1 MATLT
6 LTRPN
11 ICFDA
16 RLTNATALVDWL
28 QGAWGLVF
36 SHPQDFATMDLEADR
51 WRYLVHASLKAA
63 NVRALRLHSSEQGF
77 TSWIEQMTGAAPWL
91 VLERRKRGS
100 SEDFAAR
107 AGALRSE
114 LARATGRFVGVVDD
128 QMQLRRRFAYEAGQR
143 LPSVLDLIAYVEL
156 QRKQTTPR
164 SPVSSRDQFKVVD
177 LRRRAQSLRG
187 AGLRTAGHKLSVC

>member
-51 WRYLVHASLKAA
+51 WRYLVHASLDAA

-91 VLERRKRGS
+91 VLERRKRVS

-114 LARATGRFVGVVDD
+114 LARATGRFVAVLDD
-128 QMQLRRRFAYEAGQR
+128 DMRLRRTFAYEAGQR
-143 LPSVLDLIAYVEL
+143 LPSLFDLIAYAEL
-156 QRKQTTPR
+156 LRKQTTRR
-164 SPVSSRDQFKVVD
+164 SPVDRGDEVKVID
-177 LRRRAQSLRG
+177 LRRRAPSLRG
-187 AGLRTAGHKLSVC
+187 AGARAAHALSVC